1 MSNDVGSSLEN
12 KLDYI
17 NLKSLKKDP
26 ELYLLQN
33 AFENMSIL
41 AALKPAIY
49 LRTSGE
55 PIGEYMLAYSQRIAY
70 LQSIDISYVSF
81 GVSGH
86 ARQMNLLYIV
96 NQIRTNNII
105 LWHTFKPD
113 YYGKLIANL
122 GLQVVY
128 PKYKKSYIV

>member
-41 AALKPAIY
+41 AALKQAIY
-49 LRTSGE
+49 LHTSGE

-70 LQSIDISYVSF
+70 LESIDISYVSF
-81 GVSGH
+81 SGIGH
-86 ARQMNLLYIV
+86 ISEMNLLYIAYLTRSHAM
-96 NQIRTNNII
+96 I
-105 LWHTFKPD
+105 
-113 YYGKLIANL
+113 
-122 GLQVVY
+122 
-128 PKYKKSYIV
+128 

>member
-1 MSNDVGSSLEN
+1 MFEDTSNDVGSSLEN

-49 LRTSGE
+49 LHTRGE
-55 PIGEYMLAYSQRIAY
+55 PIGEYMPAYSQRIAY
-70 LQSIDISYVSF
+70 LGSVAKF
-81 GVSGH
+81 
-86 ARQMNLLYIV
+86 
-96 NQIRTNNII
+96 
-105 LWHTFKPD
+105 
-113 YYGKLIANL
+113 
-122 GLQVVY
+122 
-128 PKYKKSYIV
+128 

>member
-1 MSNDVGSSLEN
+1 
-12 KLDYI
+12 
-17 NLKSLKKDP
+17 
-26 ELYLLQN
+26 
-33 AFENMSIL
+33 MSIL

-49 LRTSGE
+49 LHTIGE

-70 LQSIDISYVSF
+70 LESIDISFVSF
-81 GVSGH
+81 RASGH
-86 ARQMNLLYIV
+86 TRQMNLLYIA
-96 NQIRTNNII
+96 NQIRTKNII